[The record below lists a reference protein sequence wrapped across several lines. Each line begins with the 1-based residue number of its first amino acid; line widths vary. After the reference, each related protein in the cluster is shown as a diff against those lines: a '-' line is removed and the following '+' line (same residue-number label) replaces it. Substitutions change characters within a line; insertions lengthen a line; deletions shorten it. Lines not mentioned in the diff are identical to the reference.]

1 MRSAGRLSLILLG
14 ALTTVPSFAGLSEGH
29 RAFARGDYEEA
40 LRELLPVAEQD
51 LIAAYYVGLIHFD
64 GLGVARNPQSGA
76 AWLMR
81 SAEQGHTG
89 AQLALALAYERGEG
103 VEQDYRLAARWML
116 AAAEGGNADAQ
127 YYLGLYY
134 REGQG
139 VVQNDERAYE
149 WIQRS
154 VDYGVSHESF
164 RDALMY
170 LGSAAEWG
178 RGIRYDLVPAY
189 TWFALAASYSIDDVR
204 IHDEAGR
211 AMEVLALRMSGGE
224 LAEARRQADAW
235 KEEKEAMEA
244 LAR

>member
-1 MRSAGRLSLILLG
+1 MRSVGRLSLILLG
-14 ALTTVPSFAGLSEGH
+14 ALATVPSFAGLSEGH
-29 RAFARGDYEEA
+29 RAFARGDYEGA
-40 LRELLPVAEQD
+40 LLELLPIAEQD
-51 LIAAYYVGLIHFD
+51 LIAAYYVGVIHFD

-89 AQLALALAYERGEG
+89 AQLALALAYERGDG
-103 VEQDYRLAARWML
+103 VEPDYRLAAQGML
-116 AAAEGGNADAQ
+116 RSAEGGNADAQ

-134 REGQG
+134 REGQS

-149 WIQRS
+149 WIHRS
-154 VDYGVSHESF
+154 VEYGVSQVTLL
-164 RDALMY
+164 DALMY

-178 RGIRYDLVPAY
+178 RGLRYDLVAAY
-189 TWFALAASYSIDDVR
+189 KWFALAASYSIDDVR

-211 AMEVLALRMSGGE
+211 AMEVVALRMSVGE

-235 KEEKEAMEA
+235 KQEKEAAAA